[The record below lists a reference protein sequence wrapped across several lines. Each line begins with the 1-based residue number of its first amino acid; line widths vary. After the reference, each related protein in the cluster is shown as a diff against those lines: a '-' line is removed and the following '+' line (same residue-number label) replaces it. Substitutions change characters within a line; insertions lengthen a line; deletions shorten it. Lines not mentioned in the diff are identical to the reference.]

1 MRKTLLLAV
10 VLAAACGK
18 PASEAAKPP
27 KPEAPAVSRAL
38 SAIRVAAP
46 CDTVVPL
53 DWAHGWPVPAEG
65 GPARFA
71 VFFYPLGGNPETG
84 PRVGAPAAKAVFDAK
99 SGKVLSC
106 ERLTPGPDPA
116 PGTRWPAA
124 AAGLDMAGFEARA
137 GALYA
142 AAEAAASAY
151 ARGDAAAA
159 AAFWPA
165 FDGLAEPALR
175 ADYYRLSPAF
185 WEWLR
190 AAGTPSLTKPKG

>member
-1 MRKTLLLAV
+1 MRRAFAFLLA
-10 VLAAACGK
+10 LAAACGK
-18 PASEAAKPP
+18 PAPEPAKA
-27 KPEAPAVSRAL
+27 PEAPAVARAL

-46 CDTVVPL
+46 CDAVVPL

-71 VFFYPLGGNPETG
+71 VFFYPLGGTPETG

-106 ERLTPGPDPA
+106 ERLTPGHDPA
-116 PGTRWPAA
+116 PGSRWPAA

-137 GALYA
+137 TALYA

-159 AAFWPA
+159 AAYWPA

-175 ADYYRLSPAF
+175 DDYYRLSPAF
-185 WEWLR
+185 WDWLR
-190 AAGTPSLTKPKG
+190 AAGSPALHKPKG